1 MLLQFP
7 QWIGVGQSVFILYDC
22 HTNIPGA
29 SSRISGDPS
38 EGKTAAM
45 SDIAKAGLS
54 PLVQEAAPLRRKIAA
69 SLRMAVQTGALE
81 PGARLVEKD
90 LCQELNV
97 SRTSLREA
105 LRELEAEG
113 LVESGQRGL
122 VVASI
127 TPDEARNIYNVRAAL
142 EGLVAEQFAQLSGG
156 SDQLALDRV
165 VKCLALAYENNDFP
179 AIISEKDR
187 FYEVLCLG
195 AKNMVVLDLLTR
207 LNSRINNLRSLSRS
221 NPARGKDSLLEIMD
235 IAAALKR
242 RDALAAKAAAVRH
255 IERAAEAALGQAPN
269 LSTGSVGHRVS
280 L

>member
-1 MLLQFP
+1 M
-7 QWIGVGQSVFILYDC
+7 
-22 HTNIPGA
+22 
-29 SSRISGDPS
+29 
-38 EGKTAAM
+38 
-45 SDIAKAGLS
+45 
-54 PLVQEAAPLRRKIAA
+54 RRKIAA

-122 VVASI
+122 VVARI

-142 EGLVAEQFAQLSGG
+142 EGLVAEHFAQLAGEP
-156 SDQLALDRV
+156 DQLALDRV
-165 VKCLALAYENNDFP
+165 VP

-195 AKNMVVLDLLTR
+195 ARNTVVLDLLTR

-242 RDALAAKAAAVRH
+242 RDPLAAKAAAVRH
-255 IERAAEAALGQAPN
+255 IERAAEAALGQAPH
-269 LSTGSVGHRVS
+269 LSIGSAGHRAS
-280 L
+280 F

>member
-1 MLLQFP
+1 
-7 QWIGVGQSVFILYDC
+7 
-22 HTNIPGA
+22 
-29 SSRISGDPS
+29 
-38 EGKTAAM
+38 M
-45 SDIAKAGLS
+45 SDIAKAGLA

-69 SLRMAVQTGALE
+69 SLRRAFQTGALE

-122 VVASI
+122 VVARI
-127 TPDEARNIYNVRAAL
+127 TPEEARNIYNVRAAL
-142 EGLVAEQFAQLSGG
+142 EGLVAEQFAQLSGEA
-156 SDQLALDRV
+156 DHLALDRV
-165 VKCLALAYENNDFP
+165 VQCLALAYESNDFP

-195 AKNMVVLDLLTR
+195 ARNRVVLDLLTR

-221 NPARGKDSLLEIMD
+221 NPARGKDSLREIID

-242 RDALAAKAAAVRH
+242 RDAHAAKAAAVH
-255 IERAAEAALGQAPN
+255 HVERAAEAALGQE
-269 LSTGSVGHRVS
+269 LR

>member
-1 MLLQFP
+1 
-7 QWIGVGQSVFILYDC
+7 
-22 HTNIPGA
+22 
-29 SSRISGDPS
+29 
-38 EGKTAAM
+38 M

-54 PLVQEAAPLRRKIAA
+54 RLVQEAAPLRRKIAA

-90 LCQELNV
+90 LCHELNV

-122 VVASI
+122 VVARI

-156 SDQLALDRV
+156 SDQLALDHV

-242 RDALAAKAAAVRH
+242 RDGLAAKAAAVRH
-255 IERAAEAALGQAPN
+255 IERAAEAALGQAPH
-269 LSTGSVGHRVS
+269 LSTGSVEHCAS